1 MKKLN
6 LNSNSLLAS
15 LASKFLL
22 LFLILP
28 FIVFAADGSTIPK
41 GDSLGYRPS
50 PNMYIAEGTVVYNA
64 NSISIDQENKS
75 ELTKNKSK
83 KSNKN
88 LTVSKAIT
96 KKTVK
101 IYQNTKIQD
110 TKTKFKAVPVDSNSF
125 FSTTATKVN
134 IVLPVNQQLKIAV
147 TAFQNILLVFNN
159 YNSIYSLDGLQNFTD
174 DHHSRKL
181 QIRPPPFSLI

>member
-6 LNSNSLLAS
+6 LNSKSLLAF
-15 LASKFLL
+15 LAGKSLL

-28 FIVFAADGSTIPK
+28 FIVFAADGSIPK

-64 NSISIDQENKS
+64 NIISIDQENKPV
-75 ELTKNKSK
+75 LTKKESK
-83 KSNKN
+83 KRNKN
-88 LTVSKAIT
+88 LAVSKVII

-101 IYQNTKIQD
+101 IYQNTKIQN
-110 TKTKFKAVPVDSNSF
+110 TKFKTIPSDSDSF
-125 FSTTATKVN
+125 FSTTSTKDN

-147 TAFQNILLVFNN
+147 TVFQNILLVFNN
-159 YNSIYSLDGLQNFTD
+159 YNSIYSLGGLQNFTD